1 MIKKITL
8 EKIYSAFTGFCIVI
22 YCYFM
27 MIGMNESEVSQ
38 GKVVIPTF
46 ILFSSKNSKQQTFWC
61 VSF

>member
-46 ILFSSKNSKQQTFWC
+46 ILFFFKK
-61 VSF
+61 